1 MLQSLKNI
9 TRDIKLKE
17 RESGGLPVG
26 NPRLSDELS
35 KIDERL
41 EQDLIY
47 YRKTILDILDDV
59 NSIQF
64 LNLKQEQSLHTTATK
79 LNVLFDE
86 IKKNMSS

>member
-1 MLQSLKNI
+1 
-9 TRDIKLKE
+9 
-17 RESGGLPVG
+17 
-26 NPRLSDELS
+26 
-35 KIDERL
+35 
-41 EQDLIY
+41 
-47 YRKTILDILDDV
+47 DDV